1 MMGVGLKGCK
11 GYTLISSHRDGG
23 FISDALQMQGFKTI
37 RGSSTAGG
45 SRALRQMIQKSKNE
59 ICDFG
64 ITPDGPKGPREQVK
78 PGIVL
83 LAKKTGVKIYPVM
96 WATRRQ
102 WRINTSWDHFYIPK
116 PFTNGIFVFG
126 EPLMIEANENNDAAL
141 TRIQIAMDDVQ
152 QKADNYY
159 LDSVIQASGS

>member
-1 MMGVGLKGCK
+1 
-11 GYTLISSHRDGG
+11 
-23 FISDALQMQGFKTI
+23 MQGFKTI

-83 LAKKTGVKIYPVM
+83 LAKKTV
-96 WATRRQ
+96 
-102 WRINTSWDHFYIPK
+102 
-116 PFTNGIFVFG
+116 
-126 EPLMIEANENNDAAL
+126 
-141 TRIQIAMDDVQ
+141 
-152 QKADNYY
+152 
-159 LDSVIQASGS
+159 